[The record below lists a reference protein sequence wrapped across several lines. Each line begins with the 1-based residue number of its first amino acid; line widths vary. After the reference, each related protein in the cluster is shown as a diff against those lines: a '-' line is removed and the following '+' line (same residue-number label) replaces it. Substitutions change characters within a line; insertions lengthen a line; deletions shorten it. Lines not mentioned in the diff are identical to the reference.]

1 MKIGIE
7 QFIKQNAGWDP
18 KYGLGHKEEEWQEN
32 YDIACKVE
40 ERLQNNYPMDGDVHP
55 GDLVEISD
63 GYRVYKNALVCSIGK
78 NGVCEVCERWSAF
91 TFGKSFS
98 VSGGVWHSI
107 HKSNFVRNG
116 NGVATYWTWGRN
128 GAGADQGIYFP
139 VLVQR
144 WIVPYEKQQPETTV
158 LFRTSKLRS
167 EPRVSITGPGFSTL
181 ATFCSVK
188 AFKAWAEY
196 VGFGY
201 EKLGQAWNGVISRRG
216 KQNITDRLF
225 WTMDDL
231 PDGAKPL
238 FAMSNG
244 SMVQCYVSN
253 DGDTIT
259 TWRPNP
265 NSKAVFNPLPFE
277 EAKRYY
283 SNPMGV

>member
-1 MKIGIE
+1 MMISID
-7 QFIKQNAGWDP
+7 QFIKQNTGWDH
-18 KYGLGHKEEEWQEN
+18 KYGLFHEDKEWSEN
-32 YDIACKVE
+32 YDIACEVE
-40 ERLQNNYPMDGDVHP
+40 ERLHSNYPMDGEVHP

-63 GYRVYKNALVCSIGK
+63 GFRIYKNALVCSIDK
-78 NGVCEVCERWSAF
+78 NGMCEVCEQWSAF
-91 TFGKSFS
+91 TYGKAFS

-107 HKSNFVRNG
+107 HKSNFVRKG
-116 NGVATYWTWGRN
+116 NGRATYWTWGRN
-128 GAGADQGIYFP
+128 GSGANQGIYFP

-144 WIVPYEKQQPETTV
+144 WLVPYGKPQPETTV

-167 EPRVSITGPGFSTL
+167 EPRVSIKGAGLLTL
-181 ATFCSVK
+181 ASFCSVK

-201 EKLGQAWNGVISRRG
+201 ERVGQAWCGVICRRG
-216 KQNITDRLF
+216 KQNIEDRLF
-225 WTMDDL
+225 LVKDDI
-231 PDGAKPL
+231 PEGAKPI
-238 FAMSNG
+238 FAKSNG
-244 SMVQCYVSN
+244 YMVQCYVSN

-283 SNPMGV
+283 DNPMGV